1 MKFLREFVKVRYEV
15 INMQW
20 WIWPL
25 GGFIFLTVVIIFKK
39 WTALKQ
45 ASIKTLDIITI
56 PNWIV
61 LHQTM
66 GYLFGISFVPWF
78 LLAWLVVGIFLAWFL
93 LQNNWRWQTFWRR
106 YWQWS
111 GLLAAIIVI
120 LITII
125 GLFLH

>member
-15 INMQW
+15 ISMQW
-20 WIWPL
+20 WIWLL
-25 GGFIFLTVVIIFKK
+25 GGFIFWTVVIIFKK

-78 LLAWLVVGIFLAWFL
+78 LLVWLVVGIFLAWFL

>member
-15 INMQW
+15 ISMQW

-25 GGFIFLTVVIIFKK
+25 GGFIFWTVVIIFKK

-78 LLAWLVVGIFLAWFL
+78 LLIWLVVGIFLAWFL

>member
-25 GGFIFLTVVIIFKK
+25 GGFIFWTVVIIFKK
-39 WTALKQ
+39 WIALKQ

-66 GYLFGISFVPWF
+66 GYLFGISFVPWL
-78 LLAWLVVGIFLAWFL
+78 LLAWLVVGMLLAWFL

>member
-15 INMQW
+15 ISMQW

-25 GGFIFLTVVIIFKK
+25 GGFIFWTVVIIFKK

-45 ASIKTLDIITI
+45 ASIKILDIITI

-78 LLAWLVVGIFLAWFL
+78 LLVWLVVGIFLAWFL

>member
-15 INMQW
+15 ISMQW
-20 WIWPL
+20 WIWLL
-25 GGFIFLTVVIIFKK
+25 GGFIFWTVVIIFKK

-78 LLAWLVVGIFLAWFL
+78 LLIWLVVGIFLAWFL

>member
-1 MKFLREFVKVRYEV
+1 
-15 INMQW
+15 MQW

-25 GGFIFLTVVIIFKK
+25 GGFIFWTVVIIFKE

-66 GYLFGISFVPWF
+66 GYLFGISFVAWF
-78 LLAWLVVGIFLAWFL
+78 LLIWLVVGMFLAWFL

-111 GLLAAIIVI
+111 GLLAAIMVI

>member
-15 INMQW
+15 ISMQW

-25 GGFIFLTVVIIFKK
+25 VGFIFWTVVIIFKK

-45 ASIKTLDIITI
+45 ASIKILDIITI

-78 LLAWLVVGIFLAWFL
+78 LLVWLVVGIFLAWFL

>member
-78 LLAWLVVGIFLAWFL
+78 LLVWLVVGIFLAWFL